1 MCLPGRAQRVP
12 PGGVGV
18 EGEPGTVPPSPLVQ
32 HFKSPVRVTACCSC
46 SIDEK
51 SAVNQAP
58 QALRC
63 RVLVRASEGADPG
76 CGTVSAWPT
85 LEQTDKALCFLATT
99 GCQKP
104 AAGGEILNVSN
115 LYLEPSPA
123 SFLAMEVLCVLLLT
137 RLVAEVASKSTETLV
152 SETECC
158 VDMLDSNSSCPV
170 TNQCSPGCYRR
181 WNEDGSSSCIKCKNE
196 TLPVSSVYN
205 LTECRS
211 TGIRGMNFQM
221 NISTV
226 TPFMQNVGGP
236 GVAVSL
242 ILGTFFI
249 SLFLILSVAFFF
261 YLKRANKLPN
271 IFYRRNKA
279 SVLQPSE
286 TASMIPPPAS
296 SASERSQIRKPRY
309 VRRERSLVTSASAAM
324 IPPSETR
331 VSNV

>member
-1 MCLPGRAQRVP
+1 
-12 PGGVGV
+12 
-18 EGEPGTVPPSPLVQ
+18 
-32 HFKSPVRVTACCSC
+32 
-46 SIDEK
+46 
-51 SAVNQAP
+51 
-58 QALRC
+58 
-63 RVLVRASEGADPG
+63 
-76 CGTVSAWPT
+76 
-85 LEQTDKALCFLATT
+85 
-99 GCQKP
+99 
-104 AAGGEILNVSN
+104 
-115 LYLEPSPA
+115 
-123 SFLAMEVLCVLLLT
+123 MEVPYVLLLT
-137 RLVAEVASKSTETLV
+137 RLVAEVASKSTESSV

-196 TLPVSSVYN
+196 TLPVSSIYN
-205 LTECRS
+205 LTECRN

-226 TPFMQNVGGP
+226 TPFIHNIGGP
-236 GVAVSL
+236 EVAASL

-249 SLFLILSVAFFF
+249 SLFLILSVASFF

-271 IFYRRNKA
+271 VFYRRNKA

-296 SASERSQIRKPRY
+296 SVRKPRY

-324 IPPSETR
+324 ISSSETR

>member
-1 MCLPGRAQRVP
+1 
-12 PGGVGV
+12 
-18 EGEPGTVPPSPLVQ
+18 
-32 HFKSPVRVTACCSC
+32 
-46 SIDEK
+46 
-51 SAVNQAP
+51 
-58 QALRC
+58 
-63 RVLVRASEGADPG
+63 
-76 CGTVSAWPT
+76 
-85 LEQTDKALCFLATT
+85 
-99 GCQKP
+99 
-104 AAGGEILNVSN
+104 
-115 LYLEPSPA
+115 
-123 SFLAMEVLCVLLLT
+123 MEVPYVLLLT
-137 RLVAEVASKSTETLV
+137 RLVAEVASKSTESSV

-158 VDMLDSNSSCPV
+158 VDTLDSNSSCPV

-205 LTECRS
+205 LTECRN

-226 TPFMQNVGGP
+226 TPFIQNIGGP
-236 GVAVSL
+236 EVAASL

-249 SLFLILSVAFFF
+249 SLFLILSVASFF

-271 IFYRRNKA
+271 VFYRRNKA

-286 TASMIPPPAS
+286 TVSKFCPCNRNKQASMIPPPAS
-296 SASERSQIRKPRY
+296 SVRKPRY

-324 IPPSETR
+324 ISSSETR

>member
-1 MCLPGRAQRVP
+1 
-12 PGGVGV
+12 
-18 EGEPGTVPPSPLVQ
+18 
-32 HFKSPVRVTACCSC
+32 
-46 SIDEK
+46 
-51 SAVNQAP
+51 
-58 QALRC
+58 
-63 RVLVRASEGADPG
+63 
-76 CGTVSAWPT
+76 
-85 LEQTDKALCFLATT
+85 
-99 GCQKP
+99 
-104 AAGGEILNVSN
+104 
-115 LYLEPSPA
+115 
-123 SFLAMEVLCVLLLT
+123 MEVLCVLLLT

-236 GVAVSL
+236 GVAASL

-271 IFYRRNKA
+271 IFYRRNKGIHDT
-279 SVLQPSE
+279 SPSFF
-286 TASMIPPPAS
+286 S
-296 SASERSQIRKPRY
+296 SEAAIRQTGTVARHVCICCY
-309 VRRERSLVTSASAAM
+309 D
-324 IPPSETR
+324 PSFRNQGQQRLTFALTWGL
-331 VSNV
+331 